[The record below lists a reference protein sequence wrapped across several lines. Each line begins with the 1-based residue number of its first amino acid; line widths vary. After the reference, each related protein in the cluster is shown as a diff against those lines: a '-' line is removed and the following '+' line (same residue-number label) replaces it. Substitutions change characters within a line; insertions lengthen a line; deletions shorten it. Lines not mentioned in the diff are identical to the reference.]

1 MCIIVSKSIDGSKIL
16 AKNRDRAY
24 KPSLEI
30 VHTLIDGVEVAY
42 LRDTITDWSEGMN
55 EYGVGLVNTA
65 LMVGYDENEKKI
77 VKKGGKP
84 SKDGKKIRKALSQKT
99 IRETINSAIT
109 FDGGIKGHTF
119 IATPTKTVCIET
131 TSKHNPKYELH
142 NDELIVRT
150 NHGHL
155 HAGAGYSEGPDYLSS
170 KIRKLSAEK
179 AVGKVESIDKVLP
192 AMRKQ
197 YYKKDSNLNMR
208 RDTEKMFTS
217 SQLLLDLTN
226 KVLKLTYRPNNI
238 EEFVGVK
245 NELPKGYTP
254 KIKIIVTKT
263 IE

>member
-30 VHTLIDGVEVAY
+30 VHTIIDGVEVAY

-55 EYGVGLVNTA
+55 EYGIGLVNTA

-84 SKDGKKIRKALSQKT
+84 SKDGNKIRTALAKKT
-99 IRETINSAIT
+99 IKDVVNSAIT

-119 IATPTKTVCIET
+119 ISTPYKMISIET
-131 TSKHNPKYELH
+131 TSKHNPKFELH
-142 NDELIVRT
+142 TDKDVVRT

-155 HAGAGYSEGPDYLSS
+155 HYGAGYTKGPDYLSS
-170 KIRKLSAEK
+170 KLRKISAEK
-179 AVGKVESIDKVLP
+179 IMTRAEKVDDILP
-192 AMRKQ
+192 LMRKKF
-197 YYKKDSNLNMR
+197 YKHSSNLNMM
-208 RDTEKMFTS
+208 RDTNKMITS

-226 KVLKLTYRPNNI
+226 KVLNLTYRENQIEMFEGIKRKLPN
-238 EEFVGVK
+238 
-245 NELPKGYTP
+245 GYTP
-254 KIKIIVTKT
+254 KIKIVVSKIPN
-263 IE
+263 

>member
-30 VHTLIDGVEVAY
+30 VHTLINGVEVAY

-55 EYGVGLVNTA
+55 EYGIGLVNTA

-84 SKDGKKIRKALSQKT
+84 SKDGKKIRTALSQKT

-142 NDELIVRT
+142 DGEGIVRT

-155 HAGAGYSEGPDYLSS
+155 HYGAGYTKGKDYLSS
-170 KIRKLSAEK
+170 KIRKISAEK
-179 AVGKVESIDKVLP
+179 VLKRANKVDDILP
-192 AMRKQ
+192 LMRKKF
-197 YYKKDSNLNMR
+197 YKYESNLNMT
-208 RDTEKMFTS
+208 RDTDKMFTS
-217 SQLLLDLTN
+217 SQLLLDLSN
-226 KVLKLTYRPNNI
+226 MVFKLTYRENNV
-238 EEFVGVK
+238 EEFVGVRRSFP
-245 NELPKGYTP
+245 EGYEP
-254 KIKIIVTKT
+254 KIKIVVTK
-263 IE
+263 INS